1 MTDPH
6 QVNSIIATAICDAH
20 KDHQEHRMDPEEAK
34 QIAKA
39 IIEALSNAGFQVAP
53 ARKD

>member
-20 KDHQEHRMDPEEAK
+20 KDHPKNRMDPEEAK
-34 QIAKA
+34 QMAKG
-39 IIEALSNAGFQVAP
+39 IIEALSDAGFQIVL
-53 ARKD
+53 ARRD

>member
-6 QVNSIIATAICDAH
+6 QVNSIIATAICDAL
-20 KDHQEHRMDPEEAK
+20 KDLQENRMDPEEAK
-34 QIAKA
+34 QIAKG
-39 IIEALSNAGFQVAP
+39 IVEALSNAGFQIVL

>member
-34 QIAKA
+34 QIAKG
-39 IIEALSNAGFQVAP
+39 IVEALSDAGFQIVL